1 MKINYLK
8 NTQSFGDYQASQV
21 VWIHT
26 SKDHLVLKFAILN
39 KAGSLVYR
47 ITDQPDGEEYKV
59 SENSLTEAEIKTI
72 NHLVTQNYR
81 DFEWDIDDEEDL
93 ADLLGFFGEN
103 LARRH
108 CIEQESKKK
117 PEVVVDYIFDS
128 SEAINY
134 EELSQIVYFK
144 KGVTEDEIIEDYLL
158 PELMEREGLDI
169 IHMHIAEDGVVN
181 SYLVTVQDYEID

>member
-26 SKDHLVLKFAILN
+26 SKDHLVLKFAISN
-39 KAGSLVYR
+39 KTGSLVYR

-93 ADLLGFFGEN
+93 AGLLW
-103 LARRH
+103 
-108 CIEQESKKK
+108 
-117 PEVVVDYIFDS
+117 
-128 SEAINY
+128 
-134 EELSQIVYFK
+134 
-144 KGVTEDEIIEDYLL
+144 
-158 PELMEREGLDI
+158 
-169 IHMHIAEDGVVN
+169 
-181 SYLVTVQDYEID
+181 